1 MKIIDL
7 SVVLNESNISLV
19 PGHPAFELKE
29 IVSHDKNFASSSVF
43 RISTHTGTHVDAP
56 YHFIP
61 DGITIDS
68 LPLEKIVGK
77 AVLIDLTKV
86 ALPRS
91 GISADQIKTSLG
103 KKKIRAK
110 IAILHSGWLKEKWGK
125 NEMYLENPFLL
136 KEAADWLISQDIK
149 SVGLDFSL
157 DNPDQSALPPE
168 KRFPIHRTFLKQG
181 IPHIENLA
189 NLELIP
195 QEEFLFVALPLKLY
209 KCNGAPAGAI
219 AIID

>member
-1 MKIIDL
+1 
-7 SVVLNESNISLV
+7 
-19 PGHPAFELKE
+19 
-29 IVSHDKNFASSSVF
+29 
-43 RISTHTGTHVDAP
+43 
-56 YHFIP
+56 
-61 DGITIDS
+61 
-68 LPLEKIVGK
+68 
-77 AVLIDLTKV
+77 
-86 ALPRS
+86 
-91 GISADQIKTSLG
+91 
-103 KKKIRAK
+103 
-110 IAILHSGWLKEKWGK
+110 
-125 NEMYLENPFLL
+125 MYLENPFLL
-136 KEAADWLISQDIK
+136 QEAADWLISQDIK